1 MLSIIVRGE
10 NKNVD
15 EPHFFFPLLFKKS
28 GSLAQTGL
36 LLNFPFARRG
46 HIYPP
51 SLKGVGG
58 TRRPPVYVR
67 GGRLLLM
74 QVQLKLHINIHS

>member
-1 MLSIIVRGE
+1 MSRI
-10 NKNVD
+10 
-15 EPHFFFPLLFKKS
+15 FASLFKKS
-28 GSLAQTGL
+28 GSLAQNGL

-51 SLKGVGG
+51 SLGGGG
-58 TRRPPVYVR
+58 TPHPPVYVR

>member
-51 SLKGVGG
+51 SLGG
-58 TRRPPVYVR
+58 WEGNAASSCLCERRPAVAHAGSVK
-67 GGRLLLM
+67 
-74 QVQLKLHINIHS
+74 VTH